1 MLPQLKE
8 LLQKGTYQ
16 PAPGSV
22 PLTLGSL
29 EIAQAERTAKCRV
42 ILTAEQ
48 TVPYLDNLC
57 TVIKVR
63 MGQWHPEFWS
73 GITVVGKVAVLVV
86 ELCTLCMILC
96 AARAAAHCLW
106 WAVYSANT
114 VLCLCTGSSP
124 ACAASRHPGP
134 RAVLHAR
141 CEQGAGC
148 QADTYSGG

>member
-1 MLPQLKE
+1 VELAVLQHQQSYDLCGNVLPHTVVTTHALQAQAFMLPQLKE

-57 TVIKVR
+57 TVIKVCVVSVH
-63 MGQWHPEFWS
+63 MQHTE
-73 GITVVGKVAVLVV
+73 GIF
-86 ELCTLCMILC
+86 
-96 AARAAAHCLW
+96 CL
-106 WAVYSANT
+106 
-114 VLCLCTGSSP
+114 
-124 ACAASRHPGP
+124 PG
-134 RAVLHAR
+134 L
-141 CEQGAGC
+141 
-148 QADTYSGG
+148 D

>member
-8 LLQKGTYQ
+8 LLQNGTYQ

-63 MGQWHPEFWS
+63 STQRCRRGP
-73 GITVVGKVAVLVV
+73 
-86 ELCTLCMILC
+86 
-96 AARAAAHCLW
+96 CL
-106 WAVYSANT
+106 
-114 VLCLCTGSSP
+114 P
-124 ACAASRHPGP
+124 ACLGDGTACTTAH
-134 RAVLHAR
+134 AVSAQLLLLRGVCAECR
-141 CEQGAGC
+141 
-148 QADTYSGG
+148 DTQDNA